1 MKLQNYSNQYVMPH
15 VYNRWPNAERQTK
28 TRHPTTLKTIHIF
41 GTREGWIYMVYK
53 PTLKLM
59 LVKKKKIS
67 HLMMPEMTLLILDI
81 VRAMCNQA
89 A

>member
-15 VYNRWPNAERQTK
+15 VYNRWPIAERQTK
-28 TRHPTTLKTIHIF
+28 TRYPTTLKTIHIF

-59 LVKKKKIS
+59 LVKKEKDFS
-67 HLMMPEMTLLILDI
+67 PDD
-81 VRAMCNQA
+81 AGNDA
-89 A
+89 ANIGHCKSNV